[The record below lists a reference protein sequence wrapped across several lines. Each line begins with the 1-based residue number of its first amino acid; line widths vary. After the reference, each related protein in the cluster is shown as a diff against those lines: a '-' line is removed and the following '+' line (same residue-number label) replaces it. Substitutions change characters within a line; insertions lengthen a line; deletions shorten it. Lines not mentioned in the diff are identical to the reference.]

1 MHKPALLGCWRQSD
15 DQRRCGQRRLLDW
28 LKVIAGSRLHTGG
41 SQRLPLMRQTVH
53 SSMTAPLEDACQADR
68 AAWSWLLSRIWA
80 IHVATGRAW
89 LRALCRPALVAFVA
103 LFALTLPTAHLHGP
117 SDAQRHI
124 AVHWHGLPLLDAVLV
139 AGQRP
144 THQHVHTPV
153 GPLGPEASV
162 GVEAGPATGAASEQ
176 RQTSPWHAM
185 GAASQSLTYL
195 HSVLPLPQPV
205 LAVLDSVWPTDAF
218 WPPDVS
224 IPPPETPPRVL
235 LTT

>member
-1 MHKPALLGCWRQSD
+1 MPARLAYGD
-15 DQRRCGQRRLLDW
+15 DQSYCPYSGE
-28 LKVIAGSRLHTGG
+28 AYP
-41 SQRLPLMRQTVH
+41 LPLMLRVVR
-53 SSMTAPLEDACQADR
+53 SSMGAPLADASQVDR
-68 AAWSWLLSRIWA
+68 AAWAWLLGRIWA
-80 IHVATGRAW
+80 THVAAGRAW
-89 LRALCRPALVAFVA
+89 LRALCRPALVAFIA

-185 GAASQSLTYL
+185 SAGSQSLTYL
-195 HSVLPLPQPV
+195 HSVLPLPQHV
-205 LAVLDSVWPTDAF
+205 LAMLDFVWPAAGCR
-218 WPPDVS
+218 PPDVPV
-224 IPPPETPPRVL
+224 PPPETPPRVL
-235 LTT
+235 LMTE